1 MSVRRGNSLRVVG
14 VLARGFA
21 MGSAD
26 LVPGV
31 SGGTVA
37 FVTGIYEPLVE
48 SVSSGSRAM
57 QALVTGR
64 IRKGLGLLGDVDWLF
79 LGPLVIG
86 AGVAIF
92 TLAGLLERLLREQP
106 VRMAGF
112 FFGLILGTLFV
123 AWRMMRRPKTEHGLI
138 VLVVG
143 LVAFAGF
150 GLQSSAVVNPSGMV
164 YTLSG
169 MMAIVAFVLP
179 GISGSFMLLTIGMYQ
194 PVIGA
199 VADRDLG
206 PMLLFGVGAVFGLA
220 VFARILERLLE
231 TQHDRVVAS
240 VTGLMIGSF
249 RILWPWPNGLGGEN
263 GVGATELA
271 MPSGDVGMPTLLA
284 LAGAVLVIVLALA
297 ADRDSSSTA
306 ELGTV
311 GVDDQP

>member
-1 MSVRRGNSLRVVG
+1 M
-14 VLARGFA
+14 LARGLA

-48 SVSSGSRAM
+48 SVSTGSRAL
-57 QALVTGR
+57 QSFAAGR
-64 IRKGLGLLGDVDWLF
+64 IRKGIGHLGDVDWFF

-92 TLAGLLERLLREQP
+92 ALAGLLERLLREQP

-112 FFGLILGTLFV
+112 FFGLIVGTLFV
-123 AWRMMRRPKTEHGLI
+123 AWRMVRRPTPEHGVI
-138 VLVVG
+138 AVVVG
-143 LVAFAGF
+143 VVAFAGF
-150 GLQSSAVVNPSGMV
+150 GLQGSAVVNPSGV
-164 YTLSG
+164 IYALSG
-169 MMAIVAFVLP
+169 MLAIVAFVLP

-206 PMLLFGVGAVFGLA
+206 PMLLFGIGAVLGLA
-220 VFARILERLLE
+220 VFSRILERLLE
-231 TQHDRVVAS
+231 KQHDRVMAAVI
-240 VTGLMIGSF
+240 GLMLGSF
-249 RILWPWPNGLGGEN
+249 RILWPWPNGLGADSGI
-263 GVGATELA
+263 GATELA
-271 MPSGDVGMPTLLA
+271 MPSGDVGVPILLA
-284 LAGAVLVIVLALA
+284 LVGAVLVILVTLA
-297 ADRDSSSTA
+297 ADRGSRSAA

>member
-1 MSVRRGNSLRVVG
+1 
-14 VLARGFA
+14 

-48 SVSSGSRAM
+48 SVSNGSRAL
-57 QALVTGR
+57 QAFITGH
-64 IRKGLGLLGDVDWLF
+64 IRKGVGHLGDVDWFF
-79 LGPLVIG
+79 LGPLVFG
-86 AGVAIF
+86 AAVAIF
-92 TLAGLLERLLREQP
+92 ALAGLLERLLSDQP

-112 FFGLILGTLFV
+112 FFGLIVGTLFV
-123 AWRMMRRPKTEHGLI
+123 AWRMVRRPEPEHGLI

-150 GLQSSAVVNPSGMV
+150 GLQGSAVVNPSGLV
-164 YTLSG
+164 YALSG
-169 MMAIVAFVLP
+169 MLAIVAFVLP

-206 PMLLFGVGAVFGLA
+206 PMLLFGVGAVLGLA
-220 VFARILERLLE
+220 VFSRVLERLLDG
-231 TQHDRVVAS
+231 QHDRVVAS
-240 VTGLMIGSF
+240 VTGLMLGSF
-249 RILWPWPNGLGGEN
+249 RILWPWPNGLGSDN

-271 MPSGDVGMPTLLA
+271 MPSGDVGVPILLA
-284 LAGAVLVIVLALA
+284 LAGAVLVILVTFA
-297 ADRDSSSTA
+297 ADRTK
-306 ELGTV
+306 
-311 GVDDQP
+311 